1 MTENKVEDLDFY
13 IENFPEIFSKED
25 IVRNYIELSKHHKEM
40 MKSNESIIKSKE
52 EIIKIID
59 ESYKNILNSNDKI
72 RELDREVY
80 EIRISKERSK
90 IEKLLKGK
98 KNLMEYN
105 KQQKETS
112 KIDSIRICA
121 IASELLKQK
130 KRKSTIVSLIEK
142 KTDIKRR
149 KIYRALKTHPSKF
162 WAPKDK
168 K

>member
-1 MTENKVEDLDFY
+1 VGSLGGEMTENKVEDLDFY

-59 ESYKNILNSNDKI
+59 ESYKNILNSN
-72 RELDREVY
+72 